1 MQSYYD
7 VVVITH
13 DRVSEEING
22 KGLGQHSHPIF
33 QPPFAVAEIFSSVA
47 ILTAKIRATHAPG
60 GAVVVRRVIK
70 TDLKA
75 SGRCHCDLF
84 P

>member
-1 MQSYYD
+1 MKSHHD

-22 KGLGQHSHPIF
+22 KDLGQHSHPTL
-33 QPPFAVAEIFSSVA
+33 QPLFAMAKILPSMA
-47 ILTAKIRATHAPG
+47 ILTAQIRATHAPG

-75 SGRCHCDLF
+75 SGCCHCDSF

>member
-1 MQSYYD
+1 MQSYHD

-22 KGLGQHSHPIF
+22 KDLGQHSHPIL
-33 QPPFAVAEIFSSVA
+33 QPLFAVAKIFSSVA
-47 ILTAKIRATHAPG
+47 IPTAKISATHAPG
-60 GAVVVRRVIK
+60 GAVVVGRVIK
-70 TDLKA
+70 TYLKA
-75 SGRCHCDLF
+75 SGRCHCESF